1 MGRIRLEDDE
11 LFEKFNEGMKELLT
25 SAKDIT
31 KMKLHNKYYGKRP
44 SLDKTIDEIYE
55 YMMGHIGDMPYSEF
69 SIIRK
74 LYTVD
79 STVEANTL
87 PSFMKINLS
96 GVLLKVCKDY
106 IMGCLSFP
114 PVVFIQDICSNLLY
128 DINNLDYNMIKN
140 INK

>member
-1 MGRIRLEDDE
+1 MDRIRLEDDE

-31 KMKLHNKYYGKRP
+31 KMKLHNKYYGKGP

-55 YMMGHIGDMPYSEF
+55 IMVAHIGDIPYSKF

-74 LYTVD
+74 LYTAD
-79 STVEANTL
+79 STLETNIS
-87 PSFMKINLS
+87 PSFMKLMLS
-96 GVLLKVCKDY
+96 SIVLKACEDY
-106 IMGCLSFP
+106 LMSYLTFP
-114 PVVFIQDICSNLLY
+114 PVVYIQDICSNVLH